1 MHGAAAENQIVPAD
15 TSRIGGHELDDPA
28 DALNTPLARTTLPMT
43 VRVFG
48 PGPATN
54 TMVPLSVSVPLV
66 AAAAGMAGA
75 AEIASAMPAASSAPF
90 TSRFMLP
97 LLPESAHVFLPWR
110 PVVTPYGAI
119 SVVR

>member
-1 MHGAAAENQIVPAD
+1 
-15 TSRIGGHELDDPA
+15 
-28 DALNTPLARTTLPMT
+28 MT

-75 AEIASAMPAASSAPF
+75 AEIASAVPAASSAPV

-97 LLPESAHVFLPWR
+97 PITESAHVLL
-110 PVVTPYGAI
+110 
-119 SVVR
+119 S